1 MPTQATRQPV
11 HALINASSAPIVASL
26 RHVTKTYRKGAD
38 EVTPLHQLSLDI
50 HAGQFIAL
58 MGPSG
63 SGKSTLL
70 NLIAGID
77 KPTHGRVVV
86 FGEDITDWREDDL
99 ALWRTRAIG
108 YVFQQFNLMPVLT
121 AYENVELPLLLLPL
135 PAAKRRKLVE
145 TALEIVGLSDRAKHF
160 PRQLSGGQE
169 QRVAIARALACDPQV
184 ILADEPTGNLDRA
197 SAERVMDLF
206 EQMNQRY
213 AKTIVMVTHDPQTAK
228 HAGLVLHLDKGN
240 LLEAGEGEPCT

>member
-1 MPTQATRQPV
+1 MAAQTAIATSNEERSTSV
-11 HALINASSAPIVASL
+11 SSAVVSI
-26 RHVTKTYRKGAD
+26 RTVTKTYRKGTE
-38 EVTPLHQLSLDI
+38 EVTPLHELDLEI
-50 HAGQFIAL
+50 QSGDFIAL

-77 KPTHGRVVV
+77 KPTAGRVVV
-86 FGEDITDWREDDL
+86 FGEDITDWLEDDL
-99 ALWRTRAIG
+99 AQWRTRAIG

-121 AYENVELPLLLLPL
+121 AYENVELPLLLLAL
-135 PAAKRRKLVE
+135 PAVKRRTLVN
-145 TALEIVGLSDRAKHF
+145 TALEIVGLADRAQHY

-197 SAERVMDLF
+197 SAIRVMDLF
-206 EQMNQRY
+206 VELNERFN
-213 AKTIVMVTHDPQTAK
+213 KTIVMVTHDPQTAK
-228 HAGLVLHLDKGN
+228 YSKQVLHLDKGE
-240 LLEAGEGEPCT
+240 LLESGEGAQ

>member
-1 MPTQATRQPV
+1 METQTTIGVTNTKRDQTNSEVVNLRQ
-11 HALINASSAPIVASL
+11 
-26 RHVTKTYRKGAD
+26 VTKTYRKGTD
-38 EVTPLHQLSLDI
+38 EVTPLHRLSLGI
-50 HAGQFIAL
+50 HSGQFIAL

-77 KPTHGRVVV
+77 KPTDGRVIV
-86 FGEDITDWREDDL
+86 FGEDITDWQEDDL

-121 AYENVELPLLLLPL
+121 AYENVELPLLLIPL
-135 PAAKRRKLVE
+135 SSGKRRRLVE
-145 TALEIVGLSDRAKHF
+145 TALEIVGLSDRARYF

-197 SAERVMDLF
+197 SAERVMELF
-206 EQMNQRY
+206 EELNQRFG
-213 AKTIVMVTHDPQTAK
+213 KTIVMVTHDPQTAQ
-228 HAGLVLHLDKGN
+228 HAGKMLHLDKGE
-240 LLEAGEGEPCT
+240 LLEAEEGML